1 MMPIM
6 TSKRRS
12 TISGIYKQ
20 PLVRRQAIIRD
31 WAGLSEME
39 LQALEEGGLSQ
50 QEADLM
56 IENVVGRYALPFAIA
71 TNFRVNDSDYLIPMV
86 IEEPSVVAACSFA
99 AKLFRAGGGFQA
111 SSDEPLMTGQLQLL
125 DVKDVDLA
133 IEAIKQ
139 HKAEII
145 DRANETAGSIKQRGG
160 GAVDLHSRVFRDT
173 AIGHMI
179 VVHLLFD
186 ARDAMGANAINTALE
201 HVSPLIEGIT
211 GGRANLRILTNLSDA
226 RKARAEGTI
235 PASALGNKSAK
246 GEEVV
251 EAILEAAS
259 FAELDPYRAA
269 THNKGIMNG
278 IDALLVATGNDWRA
292 VEAGAHAYATRDGR
306 YSSLS
311 RWWKDERGDLRGRI
325 EMPLAVGVVGGA
337 TRVHRLAQTALKI
350 LGIHSARQL
359 AEVAAAVGLAQ
370 NLAAMRA
377 LATDGIQSGHMRMH
391 ARQLA
396 IAAGADAGDV
406 LAIAQQLKEEGKIR
420 LERARELVN
429 QRKPRS

>member
-1 MMPIM
+1 M
-6 TSKRRS
+6 TRERRS
-12 TISGIYKQ
+12 SISGLYRRS
-20 PLVRRQAIIRD
+20 LGERQAIIRD
-31 WAGLSEME
+31 WADLSAKD
-39 LQALEEGGLSQ
+39 LQSLEEGGLALH
-50 QEADLM
+50 EADLM
-56 IENVVGRYALPFAIA
+56 IENVIGRYSLPFGVA
-71 TNFRVNDSDYLIPMV
+71 TNFLINNIDYLIPMV

-111 SSDEPLMTGQLQLL
+111 SSDDSLMTGQIQLL
-125 DVKDVDLA
+125 DVKDRERVVQTLD
-133 IEAIKQ
+133 K

-145 DRANETAGSIKQRGG
+145 DKANETAGSIKERGG
-160 GAVDLHSRVFRDT
+160 GAVDLRTRVFRNT
-173 AIGHMI
+173 SIGEMI
-179 VVHLLFD
+179 VVHLLYD
-186 ARDAMGANAINTALE
+186 ARDAMGANAVNTALE
-201 HVSPLIEGIT
+201 YVSPFIEKIT
-211 GGRANLRILTNLSDA
+211 GGRANLRILSNLSDNRRA
-226 RKARAEGTI
+226 WAEGSI
-235 PASALGNKSAK
+235 PASGLGTEYASGA
-246 GEEVV
+246 EVID
-251 EAILEAAS
+251 AILEAAL

-278 IDALLVATGNDWRA
+278 IDALLIATGNDWRA
-292 VEAGAHAYATRDGR
+292 VEAGAHAYAARGDR

-325 EMPLAVGVVGGA
+325 ELPLAVGIVGGA

-350 LGIHSARQL
+350 LGVQSARQL

-396 IAAGADAGDV
+396 IAAGAHTEDV
-406 LAIAQQLKEEGKIR
+406 VAIAQQMKEEGKIR

-429 QRKPRS
+429 QRKSRS